1 MRFCVPEK
9 LKNFLAG
16 IVSEKV
22 IVSGVITKQ
31 KELLSTEETADF
43 LGISKN
49 TLYEWIVQ
57 KRIPHLKVGRLVK
70 FRREELDE
78 WLKKRKQEENKI
90 L

>member
-1 MRFCVPEK
+1 M
-9 LKNFLAG
+9 
-16 IVSEKV
+16 
-22 IVSGVITKQ
+22 
-31 KELLSTEETADF
+31 LSIEETADF

>member
-1 MRFCVPEK
+1 
-9 LKNFLAG
+9 
-16 IVSEKV
+16 
-22 IVSGVITKQ
+22 
-31 KELLSTEETADF
+31 LLSIEETADF

>member
-1 MRFCVPEK
+1 
-9 LKNFLAG
+9 
-16 IVSEKV
+16 
-22 IVSGVITKQ
+22 
-31 KELLSTEETADF
+31 LSIEETADF